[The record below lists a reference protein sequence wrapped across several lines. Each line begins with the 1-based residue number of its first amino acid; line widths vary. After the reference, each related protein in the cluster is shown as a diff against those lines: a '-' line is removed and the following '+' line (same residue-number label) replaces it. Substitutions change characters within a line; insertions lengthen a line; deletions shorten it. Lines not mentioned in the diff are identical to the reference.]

1 MTDMFGRHEVEEP
14 EPSAV
19 KDRFVAESDPDDDQR
34 LRCWQA
40 DMLQRMGYAAT
51 TAQGLVAIAWVNGDQ
66 IDLTHRIAD
75 LLDSG
80 ATHGQAA
87 RITLGEEPIVIALL
101 AE

>member
-1 MTDMFGRHEVEEP
+1 MTDMSGRHEVEEP
-14 EPSAV
+14 EPPAV
-19 KDRFVAESDPDDDQR
+19 TDRFVAESDPDDDER

-40 DMLQRMGYAAT
+40 DMLQRMGYRAT

-66 IDLTHRIAD
+66 IDLAHRIAD
-75 LLDSG
+75 LLASG

>member
-1 MTDMFGRHEVEEP
+1 MSGRHEVDEP
-14 EPSAV
+14 RPREGTGRSV
-19 KDRFVAESDPDDDQR
+19 EGWVPDDDER
-34 LRCWQA
+34 LRGWQA
-40 DMLQRMGYAAT
+40 ETLHRMGYRAT

-80 ATHGQAA
+80 ANHGQAA
-87 RITLGEEPIVIALL
+87 RITLGEEPIVIALF